1 MRTCRLCWMTLV
13 IILAALPVWAQE
25 QVASPQSAALRLQE
39 WNTETLLDSL
49 DQDRL
54 PRKVTL
60 GVLANANVSNFI
72 ISQSGS
78 RPMSSYLRV
87 GAEAGALVD
96 FAITP
101 HFHIQPQLI
110 LTAEQNKFSIADTT
124 KNMARSTGL
133 WTFGVD
139 VPIYFL
145 GRFGNLQQGY
155 LSFGGGVYTHFQFAT
170 NVGRPIKFESGQ
182 IPSEIEKE
190 RQELEEQYSDLL
202 KLHSNHFGVALMVG
216 YELPFG
222 MQINLS
228 YKISLSDICTYYA
241 NNKTSQGRT
250 STRVLDTSIYPEKL
264 SIGVGYRFR
273 YKSKLNNE

>member
-1 MRTCRLCWMTLV
+1 MRMYRLSWVTLV
-13 IILAALPVWAQE
+13 ILLMALPVWAQE
-25 QVASPQSAALRLQE
+25 QVSPTQLAAQKLQE
-39 WNTETLLDSL
+39 WDTETLLDSL

-87 GAEAGALVD
+87 GAEAGAFVD
-96 FAITP
+96 FTITQ

-145 GRFGNLQQGY
+145 GRIGNLQKGY
-155 LSFGGGVYTHFQFAT
+155 LMFGGGVYTHFQFAT
-170 NVGRPIKFESGQ
+170 NVGKPFKFSSGQ
-182 IPSEIEKE
+182 IPSEIEQE

-202 KLHSNHFGVALMVG
+202 KLHSNHFGVGVMLG
-216 YELPFG
+216 YELPIG
-222 MQINLS
+222 IQINLA
-228 YKISLSDICTYYA
+228 YKVSLSDICTYYA
-241 NNKTSQGRT
+241 NRKTPAGKTVPQT
-250 STRVLDTSIYPEKL
+250 VDASIYPQKI
-264 SIGVGYRFR
+264 SVGIGYRFR
-273 YKSKLNNE
+273 YKSKLNKD